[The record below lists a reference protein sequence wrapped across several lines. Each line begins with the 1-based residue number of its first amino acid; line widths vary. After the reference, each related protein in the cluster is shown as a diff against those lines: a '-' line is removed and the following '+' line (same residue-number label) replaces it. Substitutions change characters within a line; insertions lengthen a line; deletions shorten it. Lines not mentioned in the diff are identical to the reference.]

1 MNIDIDFN
9 NDQHY
14 YYKSHVV
21 AMSPTLPLT
30 LWLVINEVS
39 EGLNEL
45 NEESKGLN
53 VDCITELKDVLR

>member
-1 MNIDIDFN
+1 MYN
-9 NDQHY
+9 
-14 YYKSHVV
+14 KSYVV

-45 NEESKGLN
+45 NEVSKGLN
-53 VDCITELKDVLR
+53 VDCIIELKDVLS